1 MKIPKLRIDTLTYT
15 LYSDNT
21 LLTKNVKKTYLSA
34 DMSSASGTL
43 TVDSIVGF
51 AINQILLIGEF
62 GNEDSEIIK
71 THATTA
77 PSGST
82 VTLASNTVFAH
93 PQGTTVYIINYD
105 QIDFR
110 NSATVAGTKTSLTGS
125 PIALQADALETQLQ
139 DDTNTSGY
147 GFIRFMNTIPTP
159 DTYSAY
165 SDYIPYTGYGSN
177 TVGYIIDYALKRNGL
192 DDFTSKIDHDYC
204 IEEINSCIRYITG
217 QKKKW
222 TSLQEFDAV
231 LGQTEE
237 SEYSIAVPSDMWG
250 YSNKGIL
257 DIHLE
262 GRASLTYKDEREWND
277 LLVGTIYDTL
287 SAAALAA
294 ATTVYLTN
302 SFSFGDTGTF
312 LCRGDLV
319 DYTVNATATGKL
331 TVTALDSGLA
341 DGSMAWT
348 GTYQTGNPQ
357 YYTVKDGY
365 IYFYPIPTSAYASV
379 NVMIDYWKVAP
390 VIDSDADTI
399 DMFRFDLVKYWLT
412 ASVRAMKNN
421 QGIRNDADGDYQMF
435 ERILNRAI
443 YIDLNSSGEKYKMKP
458 KINSIKYN

>member
-51 AINQILLIGEF
+51 AINQIILIGEF

-82 VTLASNTVFAH
+82 VTLASNTTFAH

-110 NSATVAGTKTSLTGS
+110 NAPTVAGTKTSLTGS
-125 PIALQADALETQLQ
+125 PIVLQADALETQLQ

-237 SEYSIAVPSDMWG
+237 SEYAIAVPSDMWQ
-250 YSNKGIL
+250 YSNKSIL

-287 SAAALAA
+287 SAAALAT

-312 LCRGDLV
+312 LCRGDEV

-331 TVTALDSGLA
+331 TVTALDNSLA

-348 GTYQTGNPQ
+348 G
-357 YYTVKDGY
+357 
-365 IYFYPIPTSAYASV
+365 I
-379 NVMIDYWKVAP
+379 
-390 VIDSDADTI
+390 
-399 DMFRFDLVKYWLT
+399 
-412 ASVRAMKNN
+412 
-421 QGIRNDADGDYQMF
+421 IRQETHNITQ
-435 ERILNRAI
+435 
-443 YIDLNSSGEKYKMKP
+443 
-458 KINSIKYN
+458 